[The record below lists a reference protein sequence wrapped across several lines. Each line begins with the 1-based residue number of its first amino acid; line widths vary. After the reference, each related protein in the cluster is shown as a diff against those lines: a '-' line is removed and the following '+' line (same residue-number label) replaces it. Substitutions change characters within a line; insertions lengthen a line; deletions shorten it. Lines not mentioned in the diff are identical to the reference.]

1 MHLLRL
7 IQSQVK
13 LGEPLPWG
21 VRDQQGK
28 LLLARGQVIANE
40 AQLAALL
47 ERGASVDIEEVRA
60 AARGDADTARPVSL
74 FAQWEQV
81 LWQLDRVLRSVS
93 GEPGFGQRVNELVQ
107 RIEALTLRDPDIAIY
122 LTVRQDP
129 KRLTIYAL
137 AHSVHCAM
145 VSLLMARRL
154 GWDEESTHTL
164 MKAALT
170 MNIAILDLQG
180 RMAAQGVPPT
190 PPQMDMIRVHPTQG
204 VEMLKAAGIDELPW
218 LEAIA
223 HHHRA
228 AGRHGLPGRPARS
241 GRTGHGAA
249 LYRRVHGQDGA
260 AGAACTTVCAA
271 RRPAALPGIRRRAG
285 VGGDHQGVRH
295 LPAGRVRAA
304 QVGRDGGGGAPRRQC
319 QHAAGRRHHRP
330 ARHAQCQYG
339 RARHLEA
346 RIRHRRARGREEPG
360 AARAAGAAV
369 RLAGV
374 TRIPDQALPWFATA
388 AAALAAA
395 SASPR

>member
-7 IQSQVK
+7 IQSQVR

-60 AARGDADTARPVSL
+60 AASRSEAEAKRPTSL

-81 LWQLDRVLRSVS
+81 LWQLDRVLRSVG

-107 RIEALTLRDPDIAIY
+107 HIEALTLRDPDIAIY

-137 AHSVHCAM
+137 AHSVHGAM

-154 GWDEESTHTL
+154 GWDEAPTHTL

-180 RMAAQGVPPT
+180 RMAAQGVPAT
-190 PPQMDMIRVHPTQG
+190 PPQMDMIRLHPTQG
-204 VEMLKAAGIDELPW
+204 VEMLKAAGIDDATW
-218 LEAIA
+218 LDTIA
-223 HHHRA
+223 HHHERPDGTGYP
-228 AGRHGLPGRPARS
+228 AGLHE
-241 GRTGHGAA
+241 
-249 LYRRVHGQDGA
+249 
-260 AGAACTTVCAA
+260 AGELTTVLRYIDVFLAKMAPRALRAPLSAQLAA
-271 RRPAALPGIRRRAG
+271 RQLF
-285 VGGDHQGVRH
+285 QES
-295 LPAGRVRAA
+295 
-304 QVGRDGGGGAPRRQC
+304 GGAPASAAIIKEFGIYPPGEFVQLKSGEMAVVVRR
-319 QHAAGRRHHRP
+319 
-330 ARHAQCQYG
+330 
-339 RARHLEA
+339 
-346 RIRHRRARGREEPG
+346 G
-360 AARAAGAAV
+360 ANASTP
-369 RLAGV
+369 L
-374 TRIPDQALPWFATA
+374 A
-388 AAALAAA
+388 AAITDRHGMPNVNTVVRDTSKAEFAITALAAERNLVLRV
-395 SASPR
+395 PPERLFGLPE

>member
-21 VRDQQGK
+21 VRDEQGQ

-60 AARGDADTARPVSL
+60 AASRAEAEAKRPASL

-81 LWQLDRVLRSVS
+81 LWQLDRVLRSVQ
-93 GEPGFGQRVNELVQ
+93 GGAGFGDRVDELARRV
-107 RIEALTLRDPDIAIY
+107 EALTLRDPDIAIY

-145 VSLLMARRL
+145 VALLMARRL
-154 GWDEESTHTL
+154 GWDAPRTHTL

-190 PPQMDMIRVHPTQG
+190 PPQVDMIRVHPAQG
-204 VEMLKAAGIDELPW
+204 VEMLKAAGIDDAAW
-218 LEAIA
+218 LEAVA
-223 HHHRA
+223 HHHERPDGTGYPAGVRESGELATVLRYIDVFMAKMAPRA
-228 AGRHGLPGRPARS
+228 L
-241 GRTGHGAA
+241 RTP
-249 LYRRVHGQDGA
+249 LSPQV
-260 AGAACTTVCAA
+260 AA
-271 RRPAALPGIRRRAG
+271 RQLF
-285 VGGDHQGVRH
+285 QES
-295 LPAGRVRAA
+295 
-304 QVGRDGGGGAPRRQC
+304 GGAPASAAIIKEFGIYPPGEFVQLKSGEMAVVVRRGANASTPL
-319 QHAAGRRHHRP
+319 AAGITDRHGMPSVNTVMRDTAKP
-330 ARHAQCQYG
+330 
-339 RARHLEA
+339 E
-346 RIRHRRARGREEPG
+346 
-360 AARAAGAAV
+360 
-369 RLAGV
+369 
-374 TRIPDQALPWFATA
+374 FAI
-388 AAALAAA
+388 AALAADKNLVLRV
-395 SASPR
+395 PPERLFGLPE